1 MNAYKKTKLIYKV
14 LLFVLPFLVLSITM
28 TGIILSWTTYTHF
41 QKTINT
47 DYENIIKSSAGEIRL
62 FMRNAQKGLEGLAW
76 VIAATKLNRWQ
87 KEMAIAAFSHTA
99 TEFMSMSLISTQG
112 KEVISVGREKG
123 DVNFSQSGTFRKA
136 LTGKRAISG
145 VMWTKE
151 NIPYIHVAAPILH
164 LGEVK
169 EVLWGEFNLKSVW
182 DVLEGVKVGDTGQ
195 VAIMD
200 LSGQFIGHMEMDRVV
215 RGRPEEASG
224 VLKKLRTSSTPVVW
238 VEEKDETKLH
248 CLGYRIPD
256 LDWVIVLSQ
265 AYPEI
270 YAYLYQNIRWGILIT
285 CLICLLA
292 ILLGWHRVRHFLTPI
307 HTLHRQ
313 VERIGQGDLDQRA
326 SVDSHDE
333 IGDLA
338 LAFNEMTDSLKTF
351 IRREVETAREL
362 AHSKNLAI
370 LGTTSSKVT
379 HEVGNLLNNVGLTLA
394 ILKGEGLSQKG
405 ENALHVLEKDS
416 KRVRHFIHDFLQF
429 AKKPDVHLERVS
441 IDKTIREVLFVHQAN
456 AKQNGIQLDLN
467 WPSDLPPVNID
478 TRLMYQTLNNLV
490 KNALEAVGGPG
501 KISIEGRIEEQNLVV
516 MIEDT
521 GLGVAPEILEQ
532 MFDPFFTTKGKK
544 GTGLGLS
551 VVKTIVEAHRGTIE
565 CHSELKKGT
574 TFVLRLPL
582 GAFPGRW

>member
-1 MNAYKKTKLIYKV
+1 VDRTKKTRLLYKV
-14 LLFVLPFLVLSITM
+14 LLFVLPLLVLSIIV
-28 TGIILSWTTYTHF
+28 TGIILSWTTYTQF

-76 VIAATKLNRWQ
+76 VMAATKLDPWQ
-87 KEMAIAAFSHTA
+87 EEMAMAAFNHTA

-112 KEVISVGREKG
+112 KELISVGWKPG
-123 DVNFSQSGTFRKA
+123 DLDFSQSETFRKT
-136 LTGKRAISG
+136 LTGQGAISG

-151 NIPYIHVAAPILH
+151 NIPYIHVATPVLH

-169 EVLWGEFNLKSVW
+169 EVLWGELNLKSVW
-182 DVLEGVKVGDTGQ
+182 DVLEGVKVGHTGQ

-200 LSGQFIGHMEMDRVV
+200 VSGQFIGHMEMDRVV
-215 RGRPEEASG
+215 RPRPGEAPE
-224 VLKKLRTSSTPVVW
+224 VLKKLRTSNTPVVW
-238 VEEKDETKLH
+238 VEDKDETKLH
-248 CLGYRIPD
+248 CVGYRIPD
-256 LDWVIVLSQ
+256 LDWLIVLSQ
-265 AYPEI
+265 ANPEI

-292 ILLGWHRVRHFLTPI
+292 IFLGWRQVRRFLTPI
-307 HTLHRQ
+307 HTLHDQ
-313 VERIGQGDLDQRA
+313 VERIGQGDLDQKA
-326 SVDSHDE
+326 SIDSHDE

-338 LAFNEMTDSLKTF
+338 LAFNDMTDSLKTY

-362 AHSKNLAI
+362 AHAKNLAI

-405 ENALHVLEKDS
+405 ENALDILEKDS
-416 KRVRHFIHDFLQF
+416 KRVSQFIHDFLQF
-429 AKKPDVHLERVS
+429 AKKPDVHLERVA
-441 IDKTIREVLFVHQAN
+441 IDKTIREVLFVHQTS
-456 AKQNGIQLDLN
+456 AKQKGIQLDLN
-467 WPSDLPPVNID
+467 WPSSLPPVNID
-478 TRLMYQTLNNLV
+478 TRLMYQALNNLV
-490 KNALEAVGGPG
+490 KNALEAMGGPG
-501 KISIEGRIEEQNLVV
+501 KISIEGRIEGESLVM

-521 GLGVAPEILEQ
+521 GPGVAPEILEE

-551 VVKTIVEAHRGTIE
+551 IVKTIMEAHRGTIE
-565 CHSELKKGT
+565 CESDVARGT
-574 TFVLRLPL
+574 TFLLRLPI
-582 GAFPGRW
+582 R

>member
-1 MNAYKKTKLIYKV
+1 MDRTKKTRLIYKV
-14 LLFVLPFLVLSITM
+14 LLFVLPGLVLSIIV
-28 TGIILSWTTYTHF
+28 TGIILSWTTYAHF

-76 VIAATKLNRWQ
+76 VIAATKLDPWQ
-87 KEMAIAAFSHTA
+87 KEMAMAAFSHTA

-112 KEVISVGREKG
+112 KELISVGWKPG
-123 DVNFSQSGTFRKA
+123 DLDFSQSETFRKT
-136 LTGKRAISG
+136 LTGKGAISG

-151 NIPYIHVAAPILH
+151 NIPYIHVTTPVLH

-169 EVLWGEFNLKSVW
+169 EVLWGELNLKSVW

-200 LSGQFIGHMEMDRVV
+200 VSGQFIGHMEMDRVV
-215 RGRPEEASG
+215 RPRPGEASE
-224 VLKKLRTSSTPVVW
+224 VLQKLRTSNTPVVW

-248 CLGYRIPD
+248 CVGYRIPD
-256 LDWVIVLSQ
+256 LDWLIVLSQ

-285 CLICLLA
+285 CSICLLA
-292 ILLGWHRVRHFLTPI
+292 IFLGWHRVRRFLTPI
-307 HTLHRQ
+307 HTLHHQ
-313 VERIGQGDLDQRA
+313 VERIGQGDLDQKA

-338 LAFNEMTDSLKTF
+338 LAFNEMTDSLKTY

-362 AHSKNLAI
+362 AHAKNLAI

-405 ENALHVLEKDS
+405 GNALDILEKDS
-416 KRVRHFIHDFLQF
+416 KRVSQFIHNFLQF
-429 AKKPDVHLERVS
+429 AKKPDVHLKKVS
-441 IDKTIREVLFVHQAN
+441 IDKTIREVLFVHPTS
-456 AKQNGIQLDLN
+456 AKQKGIQLDLN
-467 WPSDLPPVNID
+467 WPSNLPLVNID
-478 TRLMYQTLNNLV
+478 TRLMYQALNNLV
-490 KNALEAVGGPG
+490 KNALEAMDGPG
-501 KISIEGRIEEQNLVV
+501 KISVEGRIEEESLVM
-516 MIEDT
+516 MIKDT
-521 GLGVAPEILEQ
+521 GPGVAPEILEE

-551 VVKTIVEAHRGTIE
+551 IVKTIMEAHRGTIE
-565 CHSELKKGT
+565 CESDVARGT

-582 GAFPGRW
+582 R

>member
-1 MNAYKKTKLIYKV
+1 VDRRKKTRLLYKV
-14 LLFVLPFLVLSITM
+14 LLFVLPFVVLSITM
-28 TGIILSWTTYTHF
+28 TGIILSWTTYTQF

-47 DYENIIKSSAGEIRL
+47 DYENIIRSSAGEIRL

-76 VIAATKLNRWQ
+76 VMAATKLDPWQ
-87 KEMAIAAFSHTA
+87 KEMAMAAFSHTA

-112 KEVISVGREKG
+112 KELISVGWKPG
-123 DVNFSQSGTFRKA
+123 DLDFSQSETFRKT
-136 LTGKRAISG
+136 LTGQGAISG

-151 NIPYIHVAAPILH
+151 NIPYIHVTTPVLH

-169 EVLWGEFNLKSVW
+169 EVLWGELNLKSVW
-182 DVLEGVKVGDTGQ
+182 DVLEGLKVGHTGQ

-200 LSGQFIGHMEMDRVV
+200 VSGQFIGHMEMDRVV
-215 RGRPEEASG
+215 RPRPAGASE
-224 VLKKLRTSSTPVVW
+224 VLKKLRTSNTPVVW

-248 CLGYRIPD
+248 CVGYRIPD

-292 ILLGWHRVRHFLTPI
+292 IFLGWHRVRRFLTPI
-307 HTLHRQ
+307 HTLHHQ
-313 VERIGQGDLDQRA
+313 VERIGQGDLDQKA

-338 LAFNEMTDSLKTF
+338 LAFNEMTDSLKTY

-362 AHSKNLAI
+362 AHAKNLAI

-394 ILKGEGLSQKG
+394 ILKGEELSQKG
-405 ENALHVLEKDS
+405 ENALDILEKDS
-416 KRVRHFIHDFLQF
+416 KRVSQFIHDFLQF

-441 IDKTIREVLFVHQAN
+441 IDKTIREVLFVHQTS
-456 AKQNGIQLDLN
+456 AKQKGIQLDIN
-467 WPSDLPPVNID
+467 WPSNLPPVNID
-478 TRLMYQTLNNLV
+478 TRLMYQALNNLV
-490 KNALEAVGGPG
+490 KNALEAMGGPG
-501 KISIEGRIEEQNLVV
+501 KISIGGRIEGESLVM

-521 GLGVAPEILEQ
+521 GPGVAPEILEE

-551 VVKTIVEAHRGTIE
+551 IVRTIMEAHRGTIE
-565 CHSELKKGT
+565 CESHVTRGT
-574 TFVLRLPL
+574 TFILRLPL
-582 GAFPGRW
+582 R

>member
-1 MNAYKKTKLIYKV
+1 VDRTKKTRLLYKV
-14 LLFVLPFLVLSITM
+14 LLFVLPFVVLSITM
-28 TGIILSWTTYTHF
+28 TGIILSWTTYTQF

-47 DYENIIKSSAGEIRL
+47 DYENIIRSSAGEIRL

-76 VIAATKLNRWQ
+76 VMAATKLDPWQ
-87 KEMAIAAFSHTA
+87 KEMAMAAFSHTA

-112 KEVISVGREKG
+112 KELISVGWKPG
-123 DVNFSQSGTFRKA
+123 DLDFSQSETFRKT
-136 LTGKRAISG
+136 LTGQGAISG

-151 NIPYIHVAAPILH
+151 NIPYIHVTTPVLH

-169 EVLWGEFNLKSVW
+169 EVLWGELNLKSVW
-182 DVLEGVKVGDTGQ
+182 DVLEGLKVGHTGQ

-200 LSGQFIGHMEMDRVV
+200 VSGQFIGHMEMDRVV
-215 RGRPEEASG
+215 RPRPGEAPE
-224 VLKKLRTSSTPVVW
+224 VLKKLRTSNTPVVW

-248 CLGYRIPD
+248 CVGYRIPD

-292 ILLGWHRVRHFLTPI
+292 IFLGWHRVRRFLTPI
-307 HTLHRQ
+307 HTLHHQ
-313 VERIGQGDLDQRA
+313 VERIGQGDLDQKA

-338 LAFNEMTDSLKTF
+338 LAFNEMTDSLKTY

-362 AHSKNLAI
+362 AHAKNLAI

-394 ILKGEGLSQKG
+394 ILKGEELSQKG
-405 ENALHVLEKDS
+405 ENALDILEKDS
-416 KRVRHFIHDFLQF
+416 KRVSQFIHDFLQF

-441 IDKTIREVLFVHQAN
+441 IDKTIREVLFVHQTS
-456 AKQNGIQLDLN
+456 AKQKGIQLDLN
-467 WPSDLPPVNID
+467 WPSNLPPVNID
-478 TRLMYQTLNNLV
+478 TRLMYQALNNLV
-490 KNALEAVGGPG
+490 KNALEAMGGPG
-501 KISIEGRIEEQNLVV
+501 KISIGGRIEGESLVM

-521 GLGVAPEILEQ
+521 GPGVAPEILEE

-551 VVKTIVEAHRGTIE
+551 IVRTIMEAHRGTIE
-565 CHSELKKGT
+565 CESHVTRGT
-574 TFVLRLPL
+574 TFILRLPL
-582 GAFPGRW
+582 R

>member
-1 MNAYKKTKLIYKV
+1 MDRTKKTRLLYQV
-14 LLFVLPFLVLSITM
+14 LLFVLPFLVLSIIV
-28 TGIILSWTTYTHF
+28 TGIILSWTTYTQF

-62 FMRNAQKGLEGLAW
+62 FMRNAQQGLEGLAW
-76 VIAATKLNRWQ
+76 VMAATKLDPWQ
-87 KEMAIAAFSHTA
+87 KEMAMAAFSHTA

-112 KEVISVGREKG
+112 KELISVGWKPG
-123 DVNFSQSGTFRKA
+123 DLDFSQSETFRKT
-136 LTGKRAISG
+136 LTGQGAISG

-151 NIPYIHVAAPILH
+151 DIPYIHVATPVLH

-169 EVLWGEFNLKSVW
+169 EVLWGELNLKSVW
-182 DVLEGVKVGDTGQ
+182 DVLEGVKVGHTGQ

-200 LSGQFIGHMEMDRVV
+200 VSGQFIGHMEMDRVV
-215 RGRPEEASG
+215 RPRPEEAPE
-224 VLKKLRTSSTPVVW
+224 VLKKLRTSTTPVVW
-238 VEEKDETKLH
+238 VEEKGETKLH
-248 CLGYRIPD
+248 CVGYRIPD

-285 CLICLLA
+285 CSICLLA
-292 ILLGWHRVRHFLTPI
+292 IFFGWHRVRRFLTPI
-307 HTLHRQ
+307 HTLRDQ
-313 VERIGQGDLDQRA
+313 VERIGQGDLDQKA

-338 LAFNEMTDSLKTF
+338 LAFNEMTDSLKTH

-362 AHSKNLAI
+362 AHAKNLAI

-405 ENALHVLEKDS
+405 ENALDILEKDS
-416 KRVRHFIHDFLQF
+416 KRVSQFIHDFLQF
-429 AKKPDVHLERVS
+429 AKKPDVHLERVP
-441 IDKTIREVLFVHQAN
+441 IDKTIREVLFVHQTS
-456 AKQNGIQLDLN
+456 AKQKGIQLDLN
-467 WPSDLPPVNID
+467 WPSNLPPVNID
-478 TRLMYQTLNNLV
+478 TRLMYQALNNLV
-490 KNALEAVGGPG
+490 KNALEAMGGPG
-501 KISIEGRIEEQNLVV
+501 KISIEGRIEGESLV
-516 MIEDT
+516 MTIEDT
-521 GLGVAPEILEQ
+521 GPGVPPEILEE

-551 VVKTIVEAHRGTIE
+551 IVKTIMEAHRGAIE
-565 CHSELKKGT
+565 CESDVTRGT
-574 TFVLRLPL
+574 TFLLRLPL
-582 GAFPGRW
+582 R

>member
-1 MNAYKKTKLIYKV
+1 
-14 LLFVLPFLVLSITM
+14 M
-28 TGIILSWTTYTHF
+28 TGIILSWTTYAHF
-41 QKTINT
+41 QKTIDT
-47 DYENIIKSSAGEIRL
+47 DYQNIIKSSAGEIRL

-76 VIAATKLNRWQ
+76 VIAATKLNQWQ

-112 KEVISVGREKG
+112 KEIISVGLEKR
-123 DVNFSQSGTFRKA
+123 DVNFSQSETFKKA

-145 VMWTKE
+145 VMWTEE
-151 NIPYIHVAAPILH
+151 NIPYIHVATPVLH

-169 EVLWGEFNLKSVW
+169 EVLWSELNLKSVW

-195 VAIMD
+195 VAIVD
-200 LSGQFIGHMEMDRVV
+200 FSGQFIGHVEMDRVV
-215 RGRPEEASG
+215 RPRPEEASD
-224 VLKKLRTSSTPVVW
+224 VLKKLRTSNIPVVW
-238 VEEKDETKLH
+238 VEEKDGTKLH

-285 CLICLLA
+285 FSICLLA
-292 ILLGWHRVRHFLTPI
+292 IFLGWHRVRRFLAPI
-307 HTLHRQ
+307 HTLHDQ

-338 LAFNEMTDSLKTF
+338 LAFNEMTDSLKTY

-362 AHSKNLAI
+362 AHAKNLAI

-405 ENALHVLEKDS
+405 ENALNILEKDS
-416 KRVRHFIHDFLQF
+416 KRVRQFIHDFLQF
-429 AKKPDVHLERVS
+429 AKKPDLHLERVP
-441 IDKTIREVLFVHQAN
+441 IDETIREVLFVHQAN
-456 AKQNGIQLDLN
+456 AKQKGIQLDLN
-467 WPSDLPPVNID
+467 WPSNVPPVKID
-478 TRLMYQTLNNLV
+478 TRLIYQALNNLV
-490 KNALEAVGGPG
+490 KNALEAVDGRG
-501 KISIEGRIEEQNLVV
+501 KINIEGRIEEQSLVV
-516 MIEDT
+516 IIEDT
-521 GLGVAPEILEQ
+521 GPGVAPEILEQ

-551 VVKTIVEAHRGTIE
+551 IVKTIVEAHRGTIE
-565 CHSELKKGT
+565 CHSELEKGT
-574 TFVLRLPL
+574 TFLLRLPL
-582 GAFPGRW
+582 R